1 MDIMHPKEMAKLK
14 DKNMHLF
21 LYEDVPLAEPKQKI

>member
-1 MDIMHPKEMAKLK
+1 MEIMNVKEMAKLK

-21 LYEDVPLAEPKQKI
+21 LYEDVPVADPK